1 MLERLFEKK
10 DHEKNRPLPFFTPYN
25 RSDLDFI
32 YNLLFCD
39 NLELFRK
46 PGIDDS
52 EPWKSLFASPA
63 NPEALERIAHDASN
77 EGRIRALAFN
87 RLRKLGRQVP
97 MKIVLGVMLEVPL
110 QQGLDVLAAFSDGGV
125 RHINH
130 TGKVLLFDSPLVEV
144 GHLAK
149 ELLQVSQPLVNQI
162 GPWDKARFAPPTGDL
177 VRTTI
182 LVSDGLYFGQGPYGA
197 LRNDPL
203 GEAVLAAGE
212 KLLQVVIKTAL
223 ELEKKKPTA

>member
-10 DHEKNRPLPFFTPYN
+10 DDGKDRPLPFYTPYN
-25 RSDLDFI
+25 RSDLDFV

-46 PGIDDS
+46 PGIDNS
-52 EPWKSLFASPA
+52 EPWKSLLASAADPA
-63 NPEALERIAHDASN
+63 ALEQIAHGASN

-87 RLRKLGRQVP
+87 HLRKLGRQVP
-97 MKIVLGVMLEVPL
+97 KKIVLGVVLEVPL
-110 QQGLDVLAAFSDGGV
+110 KQGLDVLAAFSDGGV
-125 RHINH
+125 RYINH
-130 TGKVLLFDSPLVEV
+130 SGKLLLFDSPLVGVE
-144 GHLAK
+144 HLAK
-149 ELLQVSQPLVNQI
+149 EFLQVSQPLVNQI
-162 GPWDKARFAPPTGDL
+162 GPWDQTRFAPPAGDL

-203 GEAVLAAGE
+203 GGAVLSAGE
-212 KLLQVVIKTAL
+212 KLLRVVIKTAL